1 MSETASVASYDP
13 ADPGGRRW
21 WRSPRL
27 RWAVPVGTAAV
38 VAGALVVPVVAN
50 ASPALAPKSPAQLL
64 AAVGGSH
71 AVPLSGTVVET
82 ARLGLPAIPG
92 TGDNLTPAAL
102 VTGSHTLRVWYD
114 GNDKARLAMVGSLAE
129 TDLIRNGS
137 DVWLW
142 TSGANTAQHAS
153 LPTHDAGGKVPAPTA
168 AADLTPQQAAAKAL
182 AAVDPTTRVSLGPT
196 TKVAGRSAY
205 QLVLQPRDTRSLVGS
220 VRIAIDS
227 DTSVPLRVSVWSTG
241 STGRP
246 AFETGFTSVSFSKP
260 SSSVFR
266 FSPPAG
272 AKVSRLSAFGGSETR
287 SGATTPSAPGAKP
300 GTGSGPAARGSGP
313 KVIGTGWTAVVALS
327 GVDLS
332 AARARPTGDHR
343 DQVTAADQLGALTRA
358 MSPVSGS
365 FGSGHVL
372 RTALLSVLVLDDGRA
387 FVGAVPPSVLEAAA
401 AA

>member
-1 MSETASVASYDP
+1 MSETPAPASYEP
-13 ADPGGRRW
+13 HGSSGPSR

-27 RWAVPVGTAAV
+27 RWAVPVGAAAV
-38 VAGALVVPVVAN
+38 VVGALVVPVVAN
-50 ASPALAPKSPAQLL
+50 ASPRLAPKSPAELL
-64 AAVGGSH
+64 AAVGGAG

-82 ARLGLPAIPG
+82 ARLGLPALPD
-92 TGDNLTPAAL
+92 TGSSLSPAAL

-114 GNDKARLAMVGSLAE
+114 GGDKARLALVGPLAE
-129 TDLIRNGS
+129 TDLVRNGS

-142 TSGANTAQHAS
+142 TSGANTAQHAT
-153 LPTHDAGGKVPAPTA
+153 LPAHDATSKVPAPTA

-182 AAVDPTTRVSLGPT
+182 AAVDPTTKVSLGPT

-205 QLVLQPRDTRSLVGS
+205 QLVLEPRDTRSLVGS

-227 DTSVPLRVSVWSTG
+227 DTSVPLRVSVWSAG

-246 AFETGFTSVSFSKP
+246 AFETGFTSVAFHKP
-260 SSSVFR
+260 AASVFR

-272 AKVSRLSAFGGSETR
+272 AKVSQLGGAAGSR
-287 SGATTPSAPGAKP
+287 PDAAAAHQKAGSKP
-300 GTGSGPAARGSGP
+300 AQSGP
-313 KVIGTGWTAVVALS
+313 KVVGTGWTAVVELT
-327 GVDLS
+327 GVDL
-332 AARARPTGDHR
+332 ATAPPRTHDRHGDHAS
-343 DQVTAADQLGALTRA
+343 AADQLGAITKA

-365 FGSGHVL
+365 YGTGHVL
-372 RTALLSVLVLDDGRA
+372 RTALVSVLVLDDGRA